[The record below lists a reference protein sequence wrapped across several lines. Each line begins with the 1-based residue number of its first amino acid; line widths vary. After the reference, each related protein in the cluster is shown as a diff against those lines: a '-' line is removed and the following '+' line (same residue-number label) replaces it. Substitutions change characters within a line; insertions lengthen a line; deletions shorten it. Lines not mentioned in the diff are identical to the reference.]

1 MDLEVL
7 QEGCR
12 AILLYVQKKCLQ
24 KKIPVFTQY
33 PNGEENRRKRI
44 RKFTSAQRAQM
55 VWRIVRRI
63 GTGNGQGGAP
73 SNLDRLL
80 ETGIIT
86 AAYPVH
92 DGNIKLAEG
101 EDPTANINDRRVS
114 TTRKQG
120 RPPPLK

>member
-1 MDLEVL
+1 
-7 QEGCR
+7 
-12 AILLYVQKKCLQ
+12 
-24 KKIPVFTQY
+24 
-33 PNGEENRRKRI
+33 
-44 RKFTSAQRAQM
+44 M

-73 SNLDRLL
+73 LSLDRLL

-101 EDPTANINDRRVS
+101 EDPTANTNDRRVS

-120 RPPPLK
+120 RTQMMVVTVVVVVVEGLRDLSLYKIVKT